1 MGQLGGLT
9 HGVTGSYNRGLALAH
24 ITGQQRRQNVPHVM
38 RLLALSQDKTRLSGA
53 RRVDVLSRGISFC

>member
-24 ITGQQRRQNVPHVM
+24 ITGQQRRQNVPQVI
-38 RLLALSQDKTRLSGA
+38 RLLALSQESLSGA
-53 RRVDVLSRGISFC
+53 RRVDVLSKGISFC

>member
-1 MGQLGGLT
+1 
-9 HGVTGSYNRGLALAH
+9 
-24 ITGQQRRQNVPHVM
+24 M

>member
-38 RLLALSQDKTRLSGA
+38 RLLAAVAGQDKAEWRPA
-53 RRVDVLSRGISFC
+53 R